1 MLIDCSCSLYISVDN
16 PSNNINAIFT
26 IHMVPE
32 PLSFFFLDEKNLYF
46 FPTRTVGD
54 LVPLNYTP
62 LSQNSQSVEQG
73 HHAITDKP
81 SGSTFM
87 NSDRRQKVKH
97 L

>member
-1 MLIDCSCSLYISVDN
+1 MPFSQ
-16 PSNNINAIFT
+16 FT
-26 IHMVPE
+26 WYQ
-32 PLSFFFLDEKNLYF
+32 NLYF

-62 LSQNSQSVEQG
+62 LSQNSQLVEQG